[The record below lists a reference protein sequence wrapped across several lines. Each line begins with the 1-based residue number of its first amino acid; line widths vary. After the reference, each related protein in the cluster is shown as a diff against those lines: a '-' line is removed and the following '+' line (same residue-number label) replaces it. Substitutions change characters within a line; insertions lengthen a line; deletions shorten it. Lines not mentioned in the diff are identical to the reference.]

1 MELLEY
7 SSFICSEAMADSL
20 ESGKSELI
28 QTDFEKFVFLVEPKL
43 RRAFVAS
50 YGGDRGRE
58 ATAEALAYAWEH
70 WSRIKDMENPAGYLF
85 RVGQSRTRSKKKA
98 LVFPLP
104 GNEVETFEPGLI
116 PGLLKLTQKQRQ
128 SVVLVYGFGWTL
140 REVADLNGC
149 KITTIQNHLE
159 RAMRKLR
166 KSLGAENNENS

>member
-1 MELLEY
+1 MTIYAPCLCDEVMTY
-7 SSFICSEAMADSL
+7 SMDNGE
-20 ESGKSELI
+20 SELI
-28 QTDFEKFVFLVEPKL
+28 QSDFEKFVFLVEPKL

-50 YGGDRGRE
+50 YGGERGRE

-70 WSRIKDMENPAGYLF
+70 WSRIKDMDNPAGYLY

-104 GNEVETFEPGLI
+104 DHEVETFEPGLI

-159 RAMRKLR
+159 RAMHKLR
-166 KSLGAENNENS
+166 KSLGAESDESN